1 MSFTTLIM
9 AAQRKNEVNPLAV
22 ANGVSHKCLM
32 DMDGLPMIQR
42 VYETLRDSRHI
53 GKIIISIDDAN
64 ALDDIPVIQEGIAAG
79 KAEISVSGDNP
90 FSSVLAA
97 LDDASLF
104 PVIVTTGDNAL
115 HTTEMVDYYCEA
127 LLKSDCDV
135 SVGFTNETDIH
146 PEYLAKLKEQKA
158 PHRFRDGRY
167 SNCNLFGLRSI
178 KAIHTAKAFEG
189 GGQFGKKK
197 IRFFKA
203 FGLLNLLIYK
213 YGLLSLDAA
222 FSRLNRRFGV
232 KFEAIDMPF
241 AEAPIDVDNPN
252 DEALSRKLLAAR
264 RTGG

>member
-1 MSFTTLIM
+1 MPFTALIM

-42 VYETLRDSRHI
+42 VYDSLAGSQHI
-53 GKIIISIDDAN
+53 GRIIISIDDAA
-64 ALDDIPVIQEGIAAG
+64 ALDDIAVIQDGVASG

-90 FSSVLAA
+90 FASVLAA

-115 HTTEMVDYYCEA
+115 HTTEIINYYCEK

-146 PEYLAKLKEQKA
+146 PEYLAKLKESKA

-167 SNCNLFGLRSI
+167 SNCNLFGLRTI
-178 KAIHTAKAFEG
+178 KAIHSAKAFEG

-203 FGLLNLLIYK
+203 FGLVNLLIYK

-222 FSRLNRRFGV
+222 FNRLSSRFGV
-232 KFEAIDMPF
+232 KFKAIMMPF
-241 AEAPIDVDNPN
+241 PEAPIDVDNPN

-264 RTGG
+264 RATG